1 MRPIFASL
9 TTLECESLPE
19 VSERIFQAGCDPF
32 PELKTK
38 AACLSERNSMTTPPP
53 DPNTAV
59 FPGFS
64 SFTFNSPWV
73 KKGGLHSPAALPT
86 VSGLP
91 LCPLPTSP
99 LVNNAVNAQLI
110 HSWGGERPIQFILH
124 IKGLKRHL
132 PHIGDT
138 RETAISTLNLSG
150 GSRSMLPNQ
159 WQPYGRQKVRHRK
172 QTNKEVRTNIMINW
186 WLCPSQQPAGLNY
199 WRAV

>member
-1 MRPIFASL
+1 MRGIPWQPRPRTQTQL
-9 TTLECESLPE
+9 C
-19 VSERIFQAGCDPF
+19 FQ
-32 PELKTK
+32 
-38 AACLSERNSMTTPPP
+38 
-53 DPNTAV
+53 V
-59 FPGFS
+59 FHR
-64 SFTFNSPWV
+64 SPLIHLGWRR
-73 KKGGLHSPAALPT
+73 GGLHSPAALPT

-99 LVNNAVNAQLI
+99 LVNNAVNAKLI